1 MLFRNRN
8 FRDSIVTRLIVVIF
22 GLYFIVAV
30 AVTIIQL
37 TSEYYHEKDLIAHE
51 ITLLPETFGN
61 SISAAMWTYSD
72 DLIHTILIGIN
83 KLPIV
88 TGTKVVQHNGTLIDA
103 VGTVKV
109 SNKDNPIKEGHQYT
123 IATSDS
129 RFLQL
134 FEHTFPVIYRDEH
147 GETHNLGSWMV
158 YSSQMIIFNRVKYAF
173 FIILINSIIKT
184 AVLWF
189 IFYFVIKRILGKPL
203 EKFKQDIENINL
215 DNLENASVSIHVKH
229 HNELKMLEQAFNEM
243 IGNMLVSRQA
253 IDAINR
259 NLEETVKERTANLT
273 QANQAL
279 RREIEERK
287 RVESEIQ
294 ASLREKEIL
303 LREIHHRVKNNMQ
316 MIQSLISLQADRIDD
331 PEYRRPLMES
341 NRRIQVMALVH
352 ESLYRSEK
360 LSAIDLKQ
368 YFNDLVG
375 RIMSAYGDP
384 EKTIDVIISVEPLDL
399 HMDKIISCGLI
410 VNELIT
416 NALKYAFND
425 KQQGEI
431 SIILKRQSPEQAE
444 LVIRDNGTG
453 MPEDFDPAQAASLGL
468 RLVWILA
475 RDQLD
480 GEIHVDRA
488 KGVYYSIRFPIEA

>member
-134 FEHTFPVIYRDEH
+134 FEHTFPIIYRDEH

-215 DNLENASVSIHVKH
+215 ENLENAAVSIPVKH

-259 NLEETVKERTANLT
+259 NLEEPSK
-273 QANQAL
+273 
-279 RREIEERK
+279 
-287 RVESEIQ
+287 SEPQ
-294 ASLREKEIL
+294 
-303 LREIHHRVKNNMQ
+303 
-316 MIQSLISLQADRIDD
+316 
-331 PEYRRPLMES
+331 
-341 NRRIQVMALVH
+341 
-352 ESLYRSEK
+352 
-360 LSAIDLKQ
+360 
-368 YFNDLVG
+368 
-375 RIMSAYGDP
+375 
-384 EKTIDVIISVEPLDL
+384 T
-399 HMDKIISCGLI
+399 
-410 VNELIT
+410 
-416 NALKYAFND
+416 
-425 KQQGEI
+425 
-431 SIILKRQSPEQAE
+431 
-444 LVIRDNGTG
+444 
-453 MPEDFDPAQAASLGL
+453 
-468 RLVWILA
+468 
-475 RDQLD
+475 
-480 GEIHVDRA
+480 
-488 KGVYYSIRFPIEA
+488 